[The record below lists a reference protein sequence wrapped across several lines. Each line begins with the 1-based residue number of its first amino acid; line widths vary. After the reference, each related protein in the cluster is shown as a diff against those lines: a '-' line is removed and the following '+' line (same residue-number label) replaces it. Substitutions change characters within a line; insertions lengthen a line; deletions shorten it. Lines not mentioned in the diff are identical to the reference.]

1 MIQMPKIS
9 WMECPRTSLPSW
21 GWLPRTVAVWSWCV
35 VGTESSGTARRC
47 SPAPRRT
54 TASVAPST
62 RSAWQRGLQPKSW
75 MITVIVMIMI
85 ITITATATA
94 LMITN
99 MSRLMVK
106 QILTIGKIVNIQKL
120 SLFMLVFYIV
130 LSFMKL
136 QSLKMLVFGTLDVT
150 SMRKMHAFWI
160 RWRMLQVLV
169 FQKRKSL
176 MIWRQSRLKT
186 LP

>member
-21 GWLPRTVAVWSWCV
+21 GWLPRTVAGWCWCV
-35 VGTESSGTARRC
+35 GGTESSGTVCRC
-47 SPAPRRT
+47 SPAPRQT

-62 RSAWQRGLQPKSW
+62 RSAWQRGLQSKIS
-75 MITVIVMIMI
+75 MMTVIVLIMI

-99 MSRLMVK
+99 MSRLMVQ
-106 QILTIGKIVNIQKL
+106 QILTIGKTLNIQKL
-120 SLFMLVFYIV
+120 SLLILVFYIV
-130 LSFMKL
+130 LTFMKL
-136 QSLKMLVFGTLDVT
+136 QSPKMLVFGTLDVT
-150 SMRKMHAFWI
+150 SMRKMHVFWI
-160 RWRMLQVLV
+160 RWRMQQVLV